1 MSVRPRMGK
10 RPSARQVRNAEPL
23 TPESIHKIAAS
34 LLPRRNDY
42 GNNTYDDLVSELAN
56 FGIKT
61 RGAFMRLMKR
71 HRKQLLQI
79 DRDPLLP
86 SEIKF
91 FSQEFGDVFVRDALR
106 RQYWFALPA
115 MIRTA
120 LELEFGEAAAVY
132 EEVTPS

>member
-1 MSVRPRMGK
+1 
-10 RPSARQVRNAEPL
+10 
-23 TPESIHKIAAS
+23 
-34 LLPRRNDY
+34 
-42 GNNTYDDLVSELAN
+42 
-56 FGIKT
+56 
-61 RGAFMRLMKR
+61 MRLMKR

-86 SEIKF
+86 WEVNF
-91 FSQEFGDVFVRDALR
+91 FSQEFGEAFVRDALR

-132 EEVTPS
+132 VTPSLSLGTILAKALASGLTMQNTVTLAWHTACLLSA

>member
-1 MSVRPRMGK
+1 MRK
-10 RPSARQVRNAEPL
+10 RPSARNVRDAELL
-23 TPESIHKIAAS
+23 TPQSVHKIAAS

-42 GNNTYDDLVSELAN
+42 GNNTYDDLVVELAN
-56 FGIKT
+56 FRIGT

-86 SEIKF
+86 WEVNF
-91 FSQEFGDVFVRDALR
+91 FSQEFGEAFVRDALR